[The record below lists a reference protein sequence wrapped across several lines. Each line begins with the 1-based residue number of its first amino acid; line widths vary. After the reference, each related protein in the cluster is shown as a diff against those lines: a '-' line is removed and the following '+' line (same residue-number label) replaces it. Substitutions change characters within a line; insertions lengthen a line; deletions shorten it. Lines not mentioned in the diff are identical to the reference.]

1 MKTTRNKLFKNNLM
15 LKKNEQKKFAKFF
28 SKREKPNYSK
38 EFLAYKKRNIWNKVL
53 VVSIQIALLVLFVVL
68 WEVLAK
74 TGAINVFI
82 TSSPSRIWATIKDLV
97 SSKTLFTHIGVTLYE
112 ATLGFLIATFAG
124 SIIAIILWWNKTIRK
139 VLDPY
144 IVVINSLPK
153 IALGPILI
161 VWVGVGTKAIVAMD
175 ILIMIVITI
184 ISMLNSFTSCD
195 QGKIMLMQS
204 MRANKFQILFK
215 LILPNS
221 LCDFISVLKINVGLT
236 WVGTIM
242 GEYLASKAGLG
253 YLIVYGGQVF
263 KLDLVMASTVILC
276 VLAAIMYFVVA
287 FIEKQVYKHREH

>member
-15 LKKNEQKKFAKFF
+15 LKKNEPKKFAKFF
-28 SKREKPNYSK
+28 SKRKKPNYSK
-38 EFLAYKKRNIWNKVL
+38 EFLAYKKKNVWNKVL

-124 SIIAIILWWNKTIRK
+124 SIIAIILWWNTTIRK

-195 QGKIMLMQS
+195 QSKIMLMQS